1 MSGILADANPAG
13 IGSYLTDHAGLALQ
27 LPHPKRKESQQ
38 WIL

>member
-1 MSGILADANPAG
+1 MSGISADARSAG
-13 IGSYLTDHAGLALQ
+13 VGLYLTDLAGLALQ